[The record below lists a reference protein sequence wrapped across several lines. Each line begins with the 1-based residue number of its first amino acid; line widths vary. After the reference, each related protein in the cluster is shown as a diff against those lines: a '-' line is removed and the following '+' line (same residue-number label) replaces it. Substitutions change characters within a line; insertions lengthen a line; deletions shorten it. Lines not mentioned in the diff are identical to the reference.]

1 MWNAITD
8 AARFPSWRSDVTK
21 VEQLPP
27 TATGPSWRE
36 HSRQGAITMVVDVA
50 EPPRKMIGRIADE
63 GLPYGGKWIYEI
75 EPDGDAASRV
85 TITEDGS
92 VYNPIFRFVSRF
104 IMGHTA
110 SIDAY
115 LRALGR
121 HFGAEPTPTVVA
133 GNGRWGY
140 ETKCRARVD
149 DRSGHVREADATVL
163 LETDELVVRGEARV
177 KIPRDVDR
185 ARDGTRRRAHR
196 HVAHGGRVAHAR
208 RRRGGQVAR
217 EDRGATRSASS
228 TSSTSN
234 RARRSGSSPSMT
246 KRSWRSSPSA
256 RTIVSSG
263 KSATGCD
270 VVFVG
275 VEAET

>member
-1 MWNAITD
+1 MKWTLIILGTIAALVAIIAIVGTLLPRDHIATLSARIAAPPVAVWNAITD
-8 AARFPSWRSDVTK
+8 AAKFPSWRADVTK
-21 VEQLPP
+21 VDQLPP
-27 TATGPSWRE
+27 TPTGPSWRE
-36 HSRQGAITMVVDVA
+36 HSRHGAIIMVVDLA

-133 GNGRWGY
+133 GH
-140 ETKCRARVD
+140 
-149 DRSGHVREADATVL
+149 S
-163 LETDELVVRGEARV
+163 
-177 KIPRDVDR
+177 
-185 ARDGTRRRAHR
+185 
-196 HVAHGGRVAHAR
+196 HGL
-208 RRRGGQVAR
+208 
-217 EDRGATRSASS
+217 
-228 TSSTSN
+228 
-234 RARRSGSSPSMT
+234 
-246 KRSWRSSPSA
+246 
-256 RTIVSSG
+256 
-263 KSATGCD
+263 
-270 VVFVG
+270 
-275 VEAET
+275 